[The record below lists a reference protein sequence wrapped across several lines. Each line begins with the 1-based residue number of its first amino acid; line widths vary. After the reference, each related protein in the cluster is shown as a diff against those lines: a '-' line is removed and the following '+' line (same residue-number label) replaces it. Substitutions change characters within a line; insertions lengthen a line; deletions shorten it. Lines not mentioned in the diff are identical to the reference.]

1 MKIVVVGD
9 RPVPAG
15 RLAEAAAMLKTGE
28 ENQIVELTWG
38 SGVREE
44 LQAQQ
49 LNVEK
54 NGPDAEPFAEGLDR
68 EIRDADM
75 LLTHLAVVPESIIEK
90 AERLRL
96 IGTCRGGVEQIAVKA
111 ATEKKIPV
119 IHVIRNAEAV
129 AEFTIGLILAETR
142 NIARASAAITSGGW
156 QKDFANSRFT
166 KTLKGQTL
174 GIVGLGHIG
183 RVTALKAQ
191 SLGMK
196 IAGYDPYVSE
206 EVLQDAGLKVERMEL
221 DELFRSADIVS
232 LHLRATKETEGMIG
246 KELLEQ
252 MKPEAYLINTARA
265 SVIVK
270 EDLYQVL
277 AAKKIG
283 GAALDVFW
291 EEPLPAD
298 DPYRKLDNV
307 TLTTH
312 LAGTVVDAL
321 PKSPFLLADVIN
333 EYLAMGRSAMQVN
346 PF

>member
-129 AEFTIGLILAETR
+129 AEFTIGGSEGRLPVFHPVWDG
-142 NIARASAAITSGGW
+142 SG
-156 QKDFANSRFT
+156 NRF
-166 KTLKGQTL
+166 
-174 GIVGLGHIG
+174 
-183 RVTALKAQ
+183 RC
-191 SLGMK
+191 
-196 IAGYDPYVSE
+196 
-206 EVLQDAGLKVERMEL
+206 
-221 DELFRSADIVS
+221 
-232 LHLRATKETEGMIG
+232 
-246 KELLEQ
+246 
-252 MKPEAYLINTARA
+252 N
-265 SVIVK
+265 
-270 EDLYQVL
+270 
-277 AAKKIG
+277 
-283 GAALDVFW
+283 
-291 EEPLPAD
+291 
-298 DPYRKLDNV
+298 
-307 TLTTH
+307 
-312 LAGTVVDAL
+312 
-321 PKSPFLLADVIN
+321 
-333 EYLAMGRSAMQVN
+333 
-346 PF
+346 